1 MNQRVQFAAVFL
13 LAACIMKVLGE
24 VVHEV
29 MGHGV
34 FVLLFGGD
42 IVRVH
47 IALLW
52 PYEFSYISSNGF
64 FAAWQRTW
72 IHGGGILVCYIV
84 SFALQALLLL
94 KNVKAWWLAASLFWL
109 SFWTFL
115 SSTGYLITGGLRPYG
130 DVAALIA
137 DGVLTPVTSLLL
149 GLFIFIAGFFAL
161 SKILM
166 DLLKEI
172 HVIRSIRELRVALAL
187 FWLLIPVITA
197 VYCLGRRLPLG
208 YLQLFTTLSAMP
220 VLVATVTPN
229 LLRYDVSQVG
239 SQNV

>member
-1 MNQRVQFAAVFL
+1 MKPRARFLAVFL
-13 LAACIMKVLGE
+13 SAACIMKVLGE

-29 MGHGV
+29 MGHGF

-52 PYEFSYISSNGF
+52 PYEFSHISSNGS
-64 FAAWQRTW
+64 FAPWQRTW

-94 KNVKAWWLAASLFWL
+94 KNVKEWRLSTPLFWL

-137 DGVLTPVTSLLL
+137 DGVLTAETSLPL

-166 DLLKEI
+166 DLLMEI
-172 HVIRSIRELRVALAL
+172 HVIRSIRELRIALAL
-187 FWLLIPVITA
+187 FWLLIPMITT

-208 YLQLFTTLSAMP
+208 YLQLFTILSAIP
-220 VLVATVTPN
+220 VLVAIVTPN
-229 LLRYDVSQVG
+229 LLRCDVS
-239 SQNV
+239 

>member
-1 MNQRVQFAAVFL
+1 
-13 LAACIMKVLGE
+13 MKALGE
-24 VVHEV
+24 VIHEV
-29 MGHGV
+29 MGHGF

-52 PYEFSYISSNGF
+52 PYEFSYISSNGP

-84 SFALQALLLL
+84 SFALLALLLL
-94 KNVKAWWLAASLFWL
+94 KNVREWRLSASLFWL
-109 SFWTFL
+109 AFWTFL

-137 DGVLTPVTSLLL
+137 DGVLTAETSLLL
-149 GLFIFIAGFFAL
+149 GLFISIAGFFAL

-166 DLLKEI
+166 DLLMEI
-172 HVIRSIRELRVALAL
+172 PVIRSIRELRIALAL
-187 FWLLIPVITA
+187 FWLLIPVITT

-208 YLQLFTTLSAMP
+208 YLQLFTTLSAIP
-220 VLVATVTPN
+220 VLVAIVTPN
-229 LLRYDVSQVG
+229 LLRCDVS
-239 SQNV
+239 